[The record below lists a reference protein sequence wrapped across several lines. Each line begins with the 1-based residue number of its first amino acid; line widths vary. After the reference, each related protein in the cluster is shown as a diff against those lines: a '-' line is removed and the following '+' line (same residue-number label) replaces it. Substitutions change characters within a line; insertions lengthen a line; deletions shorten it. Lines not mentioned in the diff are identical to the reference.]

1 MLTLRPWSVPLQKYL
16 DTALRL
22 LVSLTHSDETWGR
35 KVVEC
40 EFSMGFLIRIIF
52 KTGQELQEAKNN
64 VIVKSEESLKIEPD
78 LSEDQTSLLI
88 EHTDSQAL
96 DTLCLAL
103 GLLTNLVQ
111 SVDLAKQRIRTT
123 RKTCISLNPQYLTK
137 ILIIRSQSILHL
149 EEARLCQK
157 LHLLSTFKWIGN
169 LGRPLCPATNP
180 KSKLCPIHR
189 CNRGPI

>member
-1 MLTLRPWSVPLQKYL
+1 
-16 DTALRL
+16 
-22 LVSLTHSDETWGR
+22 
-35 KVVEC
+35 VVEC
-40 EFSMGFLIRIIF
+40 EFSIGFLIRIIF

-88 EHTDSQAL
+88 EQTDSQAL

-123 RKTCISLNPQYLTK
+123 RKTCISLNLQYLTK
-137 ILIIRSQSILHL
+137 V
-149 EEARLCQK
+149 
-157 LHLLSTFKWIGN
+157 
-169 LGRPLCPATNP
+169 
-180 KSKLCPIHR
+180 
-189 CNRGPI
+189 